1 MKLKIKLSGDRQVI
15 LVMGDPDE
23 NGILRPTM
31 TVQFVKDMVALMKK
45 EGLDVEVT
53 A

>member
-1 MKLKIKLSGDRQVI
+1 MKLKIKLSDNRQII

-23 NGILRPTM
+23 KGLLRPVM
-31 TVQFVKDMVALMKK
+31 TTQFVKDMVALMKK
-45 EGLDVEVT
+45 EGIDVEVT